1 MNKADQ
7 SHLYAR
13 SMFYKHADS
22 WHDAQERSE
31 VVSAIFD
38 ELKVEPLQYDLP
50 RMNLEKFRK
59 KSPSKKKALRKT
71 WREQVREMNAAW
83 IRKMVNAE
91 NAFQERMTLFWVG
104 HFACRT
110 VDNPYF
116 TLDFNNQ
123 IRTHALGSFRD
134 LLFAVAKSPAMIS
147 YLHLRQNRKG
157 KPNEDFARELCELFT
172 LGQGVDY
179 TEKDVSEIARAFTG
193 WTFDDQGEHRI
204 NPHQHDEGEKT
215 IFGQTGR
222 FGGADVLEMILDNPN
237 TATFIAKKVYR
248 EFVRETINPDHVQE
262 LATVLYD
269 SDYSIK
275 EMMTHLFNSDWFYEA
290 KGERIK
296 SPIELIVGMGR
307 QLHLAYPDTQSLIN
321 IQHVLGQML
330 FNPPNVAGWP
340 GGRSW
345 IDASRLALRLRLGSI
360 ITNKGLIAY
369 ELTPELDEM
378 ISKKRSN
385 KQILKLYEAIDWA
398 KIADRN
404 QNRSMSEIIL
414 HTVGTDHD
422 HLPKEDSPTHM
433 IALLSSPDYQLI

>member
-1 MNKADQ
+1 MEKADQ

-22 WHDAQERSE
+22 WHGAQERSE
-31 VVSAIFD
+31 VVNAIFD

-50 RMNLEKFRK
+50 RMDLEKFRK
-59 KSPSKKKALRKT
+59 KSKSKKQALRKT
-71 WREQVREMNAAW
+71 WREQVKEMNAVW

-123 IRTHALGSFRD
+123 IRTYALGSFRD
-134 LLFAVAKSPAMIS
+134 LLFAVAKSPAMIN

-193 WTFDDQGEHRI
+193 WTFDDQGEHGI
-204 NPHQHDEGEKT
+204 NPHQYDEGEKT

-222 FGGADVLEMILDNPN
+222 FGGADVLEMILENPN
-237 TATFIAKKVYR
+237 TAKFIAKKVYH

-262 LATVLYD
+262 LAAVLYD

-275 EMMTHLFNSDWFYEA
+275 EMMMHLFKSDWFYEA

-378 ISKKRSN
+378 ISGNRSN